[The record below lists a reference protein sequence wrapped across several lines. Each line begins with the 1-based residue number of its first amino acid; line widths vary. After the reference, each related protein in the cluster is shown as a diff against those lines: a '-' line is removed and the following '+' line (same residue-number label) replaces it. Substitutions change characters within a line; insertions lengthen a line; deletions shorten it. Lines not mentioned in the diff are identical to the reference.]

1 MHLPGATEAFANPL
15 DRAGLEELLQ
25 RLAEAHGAQL
35 EDLVLAITG
44 GEPLEQVGFLRAWL
58 PQAPTAVLLETAG
71 IHSSALAEVLPWL
84 RYVSLDAKDP
94 ADLRSGAEWNDFSA
108 CLQACSAEAATRP
121 DEQPLDF
128 WTKFIV
134 TENTTSDWL
143 QEQLSAVA
151 EQVPGARVYLQPVTP
166 RPGAPLPPHPDILLQ
181 QVLLAAPLGLDLRV
195 LPQIH
200 PLLEIR

>member
-121 DEQPLDF
+121 DERPLDF

-134 TENTTSDWL
+134 TANTTSSVAARAAL
-143 QEQLSAVA
+143 RRRRAGAGGAGVSAAGHAAARCAATAASGYPVA
-151 EQVPGARVYLQPVTP
+151 AGLAGRPPGLGPP
-166 RPGAPLPPHPDILLQ
+166 RPASDPPL
-181 QVLLAAPLGLDLRV
+181 A
-195 LPQIH
+195 
-200 PLLEIR
+200 